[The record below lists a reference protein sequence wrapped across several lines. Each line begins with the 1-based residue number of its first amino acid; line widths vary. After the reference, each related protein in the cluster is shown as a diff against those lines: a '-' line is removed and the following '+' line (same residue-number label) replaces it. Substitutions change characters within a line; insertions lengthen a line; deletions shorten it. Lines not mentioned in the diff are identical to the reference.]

1 MRPSCSGLA
10 RPDTSSYARAVLPSG
25 TQVGRYVVLDQLGE
39 GAMGE
44 VYRAWD
50 NALDRVVALKLL
62 LPMRA
67 ENKQAHK
74 RFSREARLAARINHP
89 CVAHVYDVGDFDDI
103 PWIAMEFV
111 PGKQLRSEM
120 GSAIDVSRVLF
131 LTRQIFDGLGEAHRQ
146 GVVHRDL
153 KPENILIS
161 GRDQVKILD
170 FGLAKPIYDD
180 ISEAT
185 ELTTTGLTGTPR
197 YMAPEQIQGN
207 DIDTRT
213 DIYALGAIIYEMIAG
228 APAHTGSTLGE
239 MLMAV
244 VHKAAPELPEDLCPP
259 HLAEAIKH
267 AMKKAPKDR
276 FQNVEDM
283 AKAFD
288 DMPAPRITSSVTRKK
303 GHVPH
308 PKAVVYTQRGRE
320 ALTGVSSSSSV
331 AVDLLEEAIALD
343 PDYALAHALYGEA
356 CAALFNTGQLSAQW
370 LDRAQK
376 ALETAEILDPSL
388 PDVRV
393 TRARI
398 VWTKTFNFPA
408 ETALRELRL
417 ALTAD
422 PDHVGA
428 LRLWATITAH
438 VGLFTL
444 TQDSIQRRLATDPK
458 DDTMVGLKATLELI
472 EGRPDR
478 CIQMLEPMLKLDPNH
493 EEPLF
498 WWIHGQ
504 ALLLMQ
510 KNEEASASIK
520 RTLERHPEDPL
531 VLALAG
537 LEAAINEDRDTFK
550 HYAKSAEGCI
560 KGELHPHH
568 AYHLIACS
576 ESVLGDIG
584 QSLYWLRRTCDE
596 GMPCFTWFNTDPLLY
611 NLRMDKRGQ
620 AYLVDLKRRYDFFE
634 REFPLNDPMAMSF
647 VATEVQD
654 G

>member
-1 MRPSCSGLA
+1 M
-10 RPDTSSYARAVLPSG
+10 LPSG

-67 ENKQAHK
+67 ESQQARK

-120 GSAIDVSRVLF
+120 GGPMEVPRILF
-131 LTRQIFDGLGEAHRQ
+131 LARQVFAGLAEAHRQ

-161 GRDQVKILD
+161 GRDQVKLLD
-170 FGLAKPIYDD
+170 FGLAKPIYED

-207 DIDTRT
+207 EIDRRT
-213 DIYALGAIIYEMIAG
+213 DVYALGAILYEMV
-228 APAHTGSTLGE
+228 TGKPVHSGTTLGE
-239 MLMAV
+239 MLMHV
-244 VHKAAPELPEDLCPP
+244 VHKPAPDLPEDLCPK
-259 HLAEAIKH
+259 HLAEIIKKSLEKEP
-267 AMKKAPKDR
+267 KKR
-276 FQNVEDM
+276 FQDVEAM
-283 AKAFD
+283 SRALEEVR
-288 DMPAPRITSSVTRKK
+288 PARSTSSIVRPKN
-303 GHVPH
+303 HVPH

-320 ALTGVSSSSSV
+320 ALTGMSSSSSV

-343 PDYALAHALYGEA
+343 PDYAVAHALYGEA

-370 LDRAQK
+370 LDRAQES
-376 ALETAEILDPSL
+376 LERAELLDPTL

-408 ETALRELRL
+408 ETAMRELRL
-417 ALTAD
+417 ALAAD

-428 LRLWATITAH
+428 LRLWASICAH
-438 VGLFTL
+438 VGLFAHTAAAV
-444 TQDSIQRRLATDPK
+444 TRRLAKDAR
-458 DDTMVGLKATLELI
+458 DDTMIGLAASLEII

-478 CIQMLEPMLKLDPNH
+478 GLAILEPALRLDPNH
-493 EEPLF
+493 EEVVF
-498 WWIHGQ
+498 WWLQGH
-504 ALLLMQ
+504 ALLLMDRGAD
-510 KNEEASASIK
+510 ASRSIA
-520 RTLERHPEDPL
+520 RTLERHPEDSL
-531 VLALAG
+531 VLGLAA
-537 LEAAINEDRDTFK
+537 LEAALKSDQQRYMDF
-550 HYAKSAEGCI
+550 AKAAESCL

-568 AYHLIACS
+568 AYHLLACA
-576 ESVLGDIG
+576 ESVIGDVS

-596 GMPCFTWFNTDPLLY
+596 GMPCYSWFRIDPLLD
-611 NLRMDKRGQ
+611 NLRRDPRGQ
-620 AYLVDLKRRYDFFE
+620 SYMSDLRRRHDFFQ
-634 REFPLNDPMAMSF
+634 REFPLNDPSTMSF
-647 VATEVQD
+647 VATEVQET
-654 G
+654 